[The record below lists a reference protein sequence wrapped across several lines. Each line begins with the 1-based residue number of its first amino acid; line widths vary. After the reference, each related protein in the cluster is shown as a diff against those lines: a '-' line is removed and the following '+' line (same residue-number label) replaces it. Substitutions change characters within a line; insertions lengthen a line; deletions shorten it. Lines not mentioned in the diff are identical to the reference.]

1 MMGALIYDLD
11 AVPIRTAQWYELE
24 SMQAY
29 YQLFK
34 NNEQYFLPKK

>member
-1 MMGALIYDLD
+1 MMGARIYDLD

-29 YQLFK
+29 YELFKVNKQLF
-34 NNEQYFLPKK
+34 E

>member
-11 AVPIRTAQWYELE
+11 AMPIRTAQWYELE

-29 YQLFK
+29 YRLFK
-34 NNEQYFLPKK
+34 LNEEKFSM

>member
-11 AVPIRTAQWYELE
+11 TMPIRTAQWYELE

-34 NNEQYFLPKK
+34 LNEEKFSM